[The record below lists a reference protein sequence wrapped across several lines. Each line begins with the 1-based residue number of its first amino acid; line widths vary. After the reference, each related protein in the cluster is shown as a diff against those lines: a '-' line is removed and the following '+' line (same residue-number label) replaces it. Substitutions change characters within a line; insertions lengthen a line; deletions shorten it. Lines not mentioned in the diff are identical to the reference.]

1 MNLHKLLF
9 PKRHREIQEVTK
21 RLNDLISH
29 NKEMGIHLMNEPF
42 FPEYLKFKLHKDPN
56 DIRVEIYERDGYQ
69 ISPDTTTGGVHKWF
83 IITPEKTPIIAKI
96 PTMYHAVL
104 FLQSI
109 GAPVSLDTI
118 FNSTDIQELK
128 G

>member
-9 PKRHREIQEVTK
+9 PSKHRENELLKTEFNALV
-21 RLNDLISH
+21 RY
-29 NKEMGIHLMNEPF
+29 NKEIGLHLLNEPF
-42 FPEYLKFKLHKDPN
+42 FPEYLKFKLHKDPT
-56 DIRVEIYERDGYQ
+56 DIRVEIYERDGFQ

-83 IITPEKTPIIAKI
+83 IITPDKKPIIAKI
-96 PTMYHAVL
+96 PTMYHAIL

-109 GAPVSLDTI
+109 GAPVSFDTI